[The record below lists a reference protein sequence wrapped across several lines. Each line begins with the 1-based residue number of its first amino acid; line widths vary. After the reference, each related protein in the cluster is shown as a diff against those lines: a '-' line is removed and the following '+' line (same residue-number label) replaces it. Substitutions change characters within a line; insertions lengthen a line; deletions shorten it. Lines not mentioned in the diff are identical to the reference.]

1 LFILFERV
9 FAMKK
14 LLSWILICAM
24 MMVLGC
30 ATQPA
35 KETPKVQPAAKA
47 AAEPKK
53 VEAAPKPAEPTK
65 TADGQ
70 LIQYVDTPTGRW
82 KIHDMDRPAPKV
94 ITPGDAA
101 TAPSDAVVL
110 FDGKDLS
117 QWTSQDGSP
126 AKWVVKDGFMETVK
140 GTGMIKSKELFG
152 SCQLHVEFATPTAVS
167 GTSQGRGNSG
177 VFLMDYEIQVLDSF
191 DNKTYPDGQC
201 AALYG
206 RAVPLVN
213 ACRQP
218 GQWQTYDII
227 FHRPIFKGKEVVRKP
242 TFTVIHNGVLV
253 QDHVE
258 LTGGTQWNGPNAI
271 SDFRPHPDKMP
282 IQLQDHSNPVRF
294 RNIWV
299 RPLAD

>member
-1 LFILFERV
+1 
-9 FAMKK
+9 MKK
-14 LLSWILICAM
+14 LLSCILICAM
-24 MMVLGC
+24 MLTFGC
-30 ATQPA
+30 AAQPV
-35 KETPKVQPAAKA
+35 KETPKVQAPTKA
-47 AAEPKK
+47 APDAKK

-70 LIQYVDTPTGRW
+70 LIQYVDTPSGRW
-82 KIHDMDRPAPKV
+82 MIHDEARPAPAI
-94 ITPGDAA
+94 ITPGSASTPTESG

-117 QWTSQDGSP
+117 QWTSQDGSAP
-126 AKWVVKDGFMETVK
+126 KWAVKDGYMETVK
-140 GTGMIKSKELFG
+140 GTGMLKSKELFG
-152 SCQLHVEFATPTAVS
+152 SCQLHVEFATPTTVS
-167 GTSQGRGNSG
+167 GSSQGRGNSG
-177 VFLMDYEIQVLDSF
+177 VFLMDYEVQVLDSF

-213 ACRQP
+213 ACRKP
-218 GQWQTYDII
+218 GEWQTYDII

-258 LTGGTQWNGPNAI
+258 LTGGTQWNGPHAI
-271 SDFRPHPDKMP
+271 SNFNPHPDKMP

-294 RNIWV
+294 RNIWI